1 MTNETT
7 TSTVEPEAAPPTIN
21 PDLPTTPTI
30 WNYVGYWFQH
40 IVAVGYAFVILA
52 AIATQFIESELPC
65 PLCVLQRMAMIL
77 VGIGAIWMVGQAR
90 KGTLTLG
97 AYARSYGLMIL
108 SALLGALMSTRQIE
122 LHILPGES
130 GYGEAVLGFHLYTWA
145 LITFVI
151 AILYSAIMLVFL
163 KPTLPVAPS
172 GNGSLWLSRILV
184 WIFIAIIIANVV
196 LVFAEEGFAWYLP
209 DDPTGYR
216 LFHPDLP
223 N

>member
-7 TSTVEPEAAPPTIN
+7 TSTVEPGAAPPTIN
-21 PDLPTTPTI
+21 PDLPTAPTI

-172 GNGSLWLSRILV
+172 GNWSLWLSRILV
-184 WIFIAIIIANVV
+184 WIFIAIIVANVV
-196 LVFAEEGFAWYLP
+196 LVFAEEGFSWYLP
-209 DDPTGYR
+209 DDPTGYK
-216 LFHPDLP
+216 LLNPDLP
-223 N
+223 S